1 MSKSKSIWYTV
12 ALRISCCRYVLC
24 VPAMYILCVCVSH
37 VFCTS
42 GICAPRHVSTF
53 VGLSINLPLWDSIHC
68 RLCTLPCLY
77 ASVHHFI
84 SLFHLHVVHAL
95 HVLCVFLWMQWTVL
109 HSTQWIAMQR
119 LQSKPV
125 QRVVHGSMCGILW
138 KNMYSILGKQVQ
150 VLGKSVEV
158 LHWIRWT
165 HLKTTDLPIQEAQFS
180 LFLAPITWQRQARLL
195 NRLFSFKWCL
205 LVELFEMGFCCMRI
219 LDCICSLTMMLWHD
233 VWTCLL
239 QNCDAESQSRH
250 PQPGSQWTQNKKDM
264 FIIVHFEVCTFFN
277 RKMYMPHQCQVPVCF
292 LMVLPP
298 PHGLREPCKLVDAKA
313 KLGKTLQNDFGAKVL
328 ACHSPSV
335 WFCGPVKQ
343 RYGDTFTADAI
354 YLH

>member
-138 KNMYSILGKQVQ
+138 KNMYSILGKQVKSLANPWKSYTEFAEHILKLQ
-150 VLGKSVEV
+150 TCRFKKPNSPCFWLPSRGKGG
-158 LHWIRWT
+158 
-165 HLKTTDLPIQEAQFS
+165 Q
-180 LFLAPITWQRQARLL
+180 
-195 NRLFSFKWCL
+195 
-205 LVELFEMGFCCMRI
+205 
-219 LDCICSLTMMLWHD
+219 
-233 VWTCLL
+233 
-239 QNCDAESQSRH
+239 
-250 PQPGSQWTQNKKDM
+250 
-264 FIIVHFEVCTFFN
+264 
-277 RKMYMPHQCQVPVCF
+277 
-292 LMVLPP
+292 
-298 PHGLREPCKLVDAKA
+298 
-313 KLGKTLQNDFGAKVL
+313 DF
-328 ACHSPSV
+328 
-335 WFCGPVKQ
+335 
-343 RYGDTFTADAI
+343 
-354 YLH
+354 